1 MMAEKIN
8 VSGRFFEVH
17 LNYSDKQYSSYGI
30 SYSGDKLFIINL
42 SNDQNT
48 KSELINLINEDN
60 MLFDSSYSIEDI
72 LAEEMDRG
80 LKNWIADHYG

>member
-1 MMAEKIN
+1 MSEKIN
-8 VSGRFFEVH
+8 VRGRFFEVH
-17 LNYSDKQYSSYGI
+17 LNYLDKQHSSHGI

-42 SNDQNT
+42 SNDQGT
-48 KSELINLINEDN
+48 KSELINLINEGN

-80 LKNWIADHYG
+80 LKNWIDDHYG

>member
-1 MMAEKIN
+1 M
-8 VSGRFFEVH
+8 H

-42 SNDQNT
+42 SNDQDA